1 MNTGT
6 STAAILTVGLDCGYG
21 KSVVLRDVN
30 VTIPRG
36 RITCV
41 LGGSGCGKS
50 TLLRTLLGLE
60 RPLAGSIQF
69 GELDLARAREEEV
82 LTLRRRVGVLFQGA
96 ALFNSLTLL
105 ENVAFPLL
113 ELTSTDEEVARET
126 ARIKLALVGLASFT
140 EHLPAEVSG
149 GMRKRCGIARALVRD
164 PEVLFLDE
172 PGAGL
177 DPITSAALDHMI
189 LDIKDRLGTTVVVVT
204 HELLSIRALADH
216 AIMLGGGGVLAEGAL
231 AAVESSG
238 AAGVRDFFQRVAPP
252 NAERQGGLGALIVED

>member
-1 MNTGT
+1 MNSETT
-6 STAAILTVGLDCGYG
+6 AAAILTAGLDCGYG
-21 KSVVLRDVN
+21 THVILRDVN

-50 TLLRTLLGLE
+50 TLLRTMLGLE

-69 GELDLARAREEEV
+69 GELDLARASEAEI

-105 ENVAFPLL
+105 DNVAFPLL
-113 ELTSTDEEVARET
+113 ELTQVEEEVARET
-126 ARIKLALVGLASFT
+126 ARIKLALVGLAAFT
-140 EHLPAEVSG
+140 EHLPSEVSG

-177 DPITSAALDHMI
+177 DPVTSAALDHMI
-189 LDIKDRLGTTVVVVT
+189 LEIKERLGTTVVVVT

-216 AIMLGGGGVLAEGAL
+216 AIMLGNGGVLAEGPL

-238 AAGVRDFFQRVAPP
+238 AAGVRDFFRRVAPP
-252 NAERQGGLGALIVED
+252 GAERQGGLGALLADD

>member
-1 MNTGT
+1 MSASDN
-6 STAAILTVGLDCGYG
+6 TAAIRTEGLVCGYG
-21 KSVVLRDVN
+21 EDVILRDVN
-30 VTIPRG
+30 VSIPKS

-60 RPLAGSIQF
+60 APLAGSIEFSGKKLAQSTET
-69 GELDLARAREEEV
+69 ELAA
-82 LTLRRRVGVLFQGA
+82 LRRRVGVLFQGA
-96 ALFNSLTLL
+96 ALFNSLTLW

-113 ELTSTDEEVARET
+113 ELTGTDEDLARET
-126 ARIKLALVGLASFT
+126 ARMKLSLVGLGAFL
-140 EHLPAEVSG
+140 EHLPSEVSG

-177 DPITSAALDHMI
+177 DPVTSAALDHMI
-189 LDIKDRLGTTVVVVT
+189 LDIKERLGTTVVVVT

-216 AIMLGGGGVLAEGAL
+216 AIMLGGGGVLAQGAL
-231 AAVESSG
+231 SVVEASN
-238 AAGVRDFFQRVAPP
+238 AAGVHAFFSRQAH
-252 NAERQGGLGALIVED
+252 AEPERGGGLAELLCNE